1 MPKKTKVETKVVEP
15 TATVAAKPEAPK
27 LMRLAD
33 LKVSASLVN
42 KTKAERAVT
51 AANGR
56 PKPQT
61 NEAAL
66 AMKFK
71 AELKGEDLV
80 LAIYKGLGGL
90 VDAKRASTNRGNE
103 AKAAKARRDK

>member
-71 AELKGEDLV
+71 ADGLKGEDLV

-90 VDAKRASTNRGNE
+90 VDAKRATQNRENE
-103 AKAAKARRDK
+103 KKAAKARK